1 MQQNTI
7 TYRNTT
13 HFSKKNTIAKL
24 FLQQLLPVWF
34 LKEYNQIHQYH
45 IMTFLEMSFMW
56 SKSLTCDDSVDR
68 NNMYFFLRYSFFL
81 FLKKSLF
88 CYGNLT
94 TCPRPRKNYVIKILH
109 FGHKLIKLWYSMAS
123 LYNGSLSTDISDT
136 LFLRLHSYR

>member
-13 HFSKKNTIAKL
+13 HFSKKNTITKL

-68 NNMYFFLRYSFFL
+68 NNMYFFS
-81 FLKKSLF
+81 
-88 CYGNLT
+88 
-94 TCPRPRKNYVIKILH
+94 
-109 FGHKLIKLWYSMAS
+109 
-123 LYNGSLSTDISDT
+123 
-136 LFLRLHSYR
+136 